1 MDSKAS
7 FPSKLMCHDSHA
19 VDVTVVKAR
28 TQKKYQAVVASVQK
42 LVTSITDTSCTN
54 DKCPRAEFSACVLRM
69 AGHDFMDFS
78 SKGGGSDG
86 CVNFED
92 PDNAGLKPC
101 LVHGEN
107 GQNLNM
113 AYAAHA
119 ASVSLADF
127 LAIAGEAVMAQ
138 ERRTKIMNG
147 QDLGDLFMK
156 QFQWGR
162 KTNHNCANNIHLPI
176 PSESCLANKKTFIDQ
191 LGLTWRETA
200 ALMGVH
206 TLGRTR
212 LENSGFNGWWSD
224 HNSASHFDNNY
235 YHSLALKGWTPATS
249 AKGKRQWIRSG
260 QLSKRT
266 GKDEMMLNTDMCLLY
281 ANHDGT
287 DIKAENDGDK
297 GCCAWIMP
305 DLFAEMGFN
314 KNGATQS
321 ANNPEKNKWCGF
333 GSTSG
338 PFGNVKHWCCNM
350 GEISGINK
358 DCNFPAGSSK
368 SSQAKLGPAAKDI
381 MQFAADEDVWIGVF
395 LQAWGK
401 ATAKGVL

>member
-1 MDSKAS
+1 MDPKAS

-28 TQKKYQAVVASVQK
+28 TQKKYQAVAASVQK
-42 LVTSITDTSCTN
+42 LVTSIKDTSCTN
-54 DKCPRAEFSACVLRM
+54 DKCPKAEFSACVLRM

-101 LVHGEN
+101 LVNGEN

-224 HNSASHFDNNY
+224 HKSASHFDNNY
-235 YHSLALKGWTPATS
+235 YHSLALKGWAPATS
-249 AKGKRQWIRSG
+249 GKGKRQWIRAGSG
-260 QLSKRT
+260 SATT

-281 ANHDGT
+281 AAVDGS
-287 DIKAENDGDK
+287 DIKAESHGNN
-297 GCCAWIMP
+297 GCCAWVMP
-305 DLFAEMGFN
+305 TLFKDFGLKME
-314 KNGATQS
+314 GATQS
-321 ANNPEKNKWCGF
+321 ANNPEKDQWCGF
-333 GSTSG
+333 PNTGDRAS
-338 PFGNVKHWCCNM
+338 FGIVKHWCCKM
-350 GEISGINK
+350 GGVRPGNK
-358 DCNFPAGSSK
+358 DCNFAGTTMK
-368 SSQAKLGPAAKDI
+368 KGPAAKDI
-381 MQFAADEDVWIGVF
+381 MEFAADEDVWIKVF